1 MIIAYLPCEVN
12 ILFYDKRKKIFPY
25 FVRVVEMRVSR
36 DDYVLVAMLQA
47 GSSIG
52 KVKYYK
58 FI

>member
-1 MIIAYLPCEVN
+1 
-12 ILFYDKRKKIFPY
+12 
-25 FVRVVEMRVSR
+25 MRVSS

-58 FI
+58 LI